1 VPRVRIDNFRGQH
14 RGQHAALN
22 QGTCGTCD
30 PRNHAHSARLRRSLC
45 ARQESNLRP
54 RAPEARALSP
64 ELRALWESPVYRR
77 PSRWYVPA
85 VDVSARI
92 GTLELAETFV
102 ISRSARDSEDV
113 VVVELRHS
121 GVSGF
126 GEAQPIDRYGETA
139 ESAQEYVAE
148 HAELLGD
155 DPFALEEVM
164 DRLPLGE
171 FAARAALDA
180 ALHDL
185 QGKLLGQPAWR
196 LLGLRRAGPPTSW
209 TVWLGDPDDMASR
222 AEQALGRFR
231 RLKLK
236 LGGGDGLDVERVRA
250 VRGVAGDLPLQVDV
264 NEAWT
269 LEEALEALPS
279 LAELGVEY
287 CEQPLSAGDPGG
299 PQLKERSPLPIYVDE
314 DCHVLGDVAACAARA
329 HGINVKLA
337 KSGGIREAVRM
348 VHAARALG
356 LGCMLGCMIES
367 GLGISAGAQIASLF
381 DHVDLDGNLL
391 LAHDP
396 WPGVPFVEG
405 VQLPPEEPGLGVHAV
420 SAAR

>member
-1 VPRVRIDNFRGQH
+1 M
-14 RGQHAALN
+14 
-22 QGTCGTCD
+22 
-30 PRNHAHSARLRRSLC
+30 
-45 ARQESNLRP
+45 E
-54 RAPEARALSP
+54 
-64 ELRALWESPVYRR
+64 
-77 PSRWYVPA
+77 
-85 VDVSARI
+85 VSARI
-92 GTLELAETFV
+92 VTLELAETFV
-102 ISRSARDSEDV
+102 ISRSASDTEDV

-126 GEAQPIDRYGETA
+126 GEAQPINRYGESVESVQAYA
-139 ESAQEYVAE
+139 EEYAAVI
-148 HAELLGD
+148 GD
-155 DPFALEEVM
+155 DPFALEDVM
-164 DRLPLGE
+164 ERLPARE
-171 FAARAALDA
+171 FAARAAVDA

-185 QGKLLGQPAWR
+185 QGKLLGQPVWR

-209 TVWLGDPDDMASR
+209 TVWLGNPDDMARR
-222 AEQALGRFR
+222 AEKALGRFR

-250 VRGVAGDLPLQVDV
+250 VRGVAGELPLQVDV
-264 NEAWT
+264 NEAWS

-287 CEQPLSAGDPGG
+287 CEQPVPAGDEGG
-299 PQLKERSPLPIYVDE
+299 PALKERSPIPIYVDE
-314 DCHVLGDVAACAARA
+314 DCHTLADIAGCAARA

-367 GLGISAGAQIASLF
+367 GLGISAGTQIASLF

-391 LAHDP
+391 LGRDP
-396 WPGVPFVEG
+396 WPGVPFVDG
-405 VQLPPEEPGLGVHAV
+405 IQLPPEEPGLGVHAV

>member
-1 VPRVRIDNFRGQH
+1 
-14 RGQHAALN
+14 
-22 QGTCGTCD
+22 
-30 PRNHAHSARLRRSLC
+30 
-45 ARQESNLRP
+45 
-54 RAPEARALSP
+54 
-64 ELRALWESPVYRR
+64 
-77 PSRWYVPA
+77 

-92 GTLELAETFV
+92 VTLELAETFV
-102 ISRSARDSEDV
+102 ISRSASDTEEV

-126 GEAQPIDRYGETA
+126 GEAQPDGRYEQSA
-139 ESAQEYVAE
+139 ESAQAYVEE
-148 HAELLGD
+148 HAEILGD

-164 DRLPLGE
+164 ERLPARE
-171 FAARAALDA
+171 FAARAAIDA

-185 QGKLLGQPAWR
+185 QGKLLGQPVWR

-209 TVWLGDPDDMASR
+209 TIWLGDPDDMARR
-222 AEQALGRFR
+222 AEKVLERFQ

-236 LGGGDGLDVERVRA
+236 LGGRDGLDVDRVRA
-250 VRGVAGDLPLQVDV
+250 VRAVAGDLPLQVDI
-264 NEAWT
+264 NEAWS
-269 LEEALEALPS
+269 LDEALEALPA

-287 CEQPLSAGDPGG
+287 CEQPLAAGDAGG
-299 PQLKERSPLPIYVDE
+299 PELRERSPVPIYVDE
-314 DCHVLGDVAACAARA
+314 DCHTLGDVAACAERA

-337 KSGGIREAVRM
+337 KSGGIREAMKM

-356 LGCMLGCMIES
+356 LGCMLGCMVES
-367 GLGISAGAQIASLF
+367 GLGISVGAQVASLF

-396 WPGVPFVEG
+396 WPGVPFVDG
-405 VQLPPEEPGLGVHAV
+405 VQLPPDEPGLGVHAV